1 MSRTLTLPDGRT
13 FPQYHGEPLSWSIAL
28 YLTPAESAQDYP
40 RARAVIRAMQAHRA
54 AALAHERHAVLR
66 GSFNA
71 MFGHNA
77 RLVARLIAEETQPEK
92 EDHA

>member
-1 MSRTLTLPDGRT
+1 MSLTLTLPDGRT
-13 FPQYHGEPLSWSIAL
+13 FPEYHGEPLAWSIAL

-54 AALAHERHAVLR
+54 AALAHERTVLLR
-66 GSFNA
+66 GSFDA

-77 RLVARLIAEETQPEK
+77 RLVQRLIEEETQPAK
-92 EDHA
+92 ETHA